1 MKRQGLLF
9 VTSFG
14 IKVGRPQELLPECW
28 DPYTKGCNSSYRYIY
43 MGNANN
49 DMVVTSLFVN
59 QLILVSLL
67 CAMPII

>member
-14 IKVGRPQELLPECW
+14 IKVGRPQELEFW
-28 DPYTKGCNSSYRYIY
+28 DPYTKGCNSSYWYIY